1 MANIVK
7 TQGISI
13 LALQSIAHEGVV
25 ISSAIDVSTKLAA
38 TVFIRFGRR
47 SGSLFSTGW
56 PNFRIEAS
64 AQSTGNDAWLPLA
77 MFQPSIGT
85 SYSGTS
91 TIAARN
97 LNGEHAAGA
106 TELLIKVATTN
117 LAAGDLIFIE
127 GSSIEYSEW
136 ARVRKVVPGTFT
148 VTLEEGLINTH
159 QDNSP
164 IYDQAEL
171 FVAQL
176 DLTAIG
182 RIRVVADNAYSGQ
195 PIAVEVQMVTG
206 DSLT

>member
-1 MANIVK
+1 MANITN
-7 TQGISI
+7 TQGTSI

-47 SGSLFSTGW
+47 SGSLFTTGW

-64 AQSTGNDAWLPLA
+64 AKSTGNDAWLPLA

-106 TELLIKVATTN
+106 TELLIKTAVTN

-127 GSSIEYSEW
+127 ASTFTDSEW
-136 ARVRKVVPGTFT
+136 ARVRKVVTGTLKIY
-148 VTLEEGLINTH
+148 LEEGLVNTH
-159 QDNSP
+159 QDDSA

-182 RIRVVADNAYSGQ
+182 RIRVVADNANSGQ